1 MHVNSTNKSYL
12 LPYLGEKLQNFES
25 TVQGRVGGE
34 DHYWKYK
41 NSLPL
46 EGGLIGGKKNINYFY
61 LWILLP
67 EPSVEWLECPQ
78 KKSRYVWKVS

>member
-12 LPYLGEKLQNFES
+12 LPFLGVKLQNFES
-25 TVQGRVGGE
+25 TVQGRDDSK

-46 EGGLIGGKKNINYFY
+46 EDSQFGGEQIT
-61 LWILLP
+61 
-67 EPSVEWLECPQ
+67 
-78 KKSRYVWKVS
+78 